1 MKILLVALTAV
12 AVIFGIVKLRA
23 QRDGEDVWHEVTSR

>member
-23 QRDGEDVWHEVTSR
+23 QRDSEDIWHEVTSR

>member
-1 MKILLVALTAV
+1 MKILFVALTAV

-23 QRDGEDVWHEVTSR
+23 QRDSEDVWHEVTSR